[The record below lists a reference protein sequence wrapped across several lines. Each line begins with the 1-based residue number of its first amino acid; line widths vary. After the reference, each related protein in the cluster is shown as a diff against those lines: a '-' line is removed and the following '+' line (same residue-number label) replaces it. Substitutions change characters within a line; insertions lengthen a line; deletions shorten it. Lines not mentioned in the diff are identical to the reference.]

1 MLFLADRYYVAL
13 GYCHGKSV
21 CLSVFLS
28 VTFVH
33 PSLTSPLDGS
43 KLGTKVALGK
53 SYLVSS
59 RRPYL
64 YSGPETRPDNL
75 SGSTLAYV
83 TEHNISETVRPV
95 SFFIIEP
102 DNSKLC
108 TSRLKIWEQLFTHL
122 VKLRT

>member
-1 MLFLADRYYVAL
+1 LSWQIRL
-13 GYCHGKSV
+13 SV
-21 CLSVFLS
+21 CLSVCDVRAPVPD
-28 VTFVH
+28 VTAGRIFF
-33 PSLTSPLDGS
+33 

-64 YSGPETRPDNL
+64 YSGPETLPDNL

-83 TEHNISETVRPV
+83 TEHNISETVRLV

-122 VKLRT
+122 VQLRT